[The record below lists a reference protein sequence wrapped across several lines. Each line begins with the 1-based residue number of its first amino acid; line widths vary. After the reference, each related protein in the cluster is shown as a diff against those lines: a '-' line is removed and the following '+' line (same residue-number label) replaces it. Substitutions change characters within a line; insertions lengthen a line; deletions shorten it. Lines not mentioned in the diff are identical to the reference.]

1 MIKQKGLLCIGIMFL
16 LKIALLFYQGYD
28 SNSII
33 NSNEEGY
40 KYYINLYQGKLTE
53 EKEKSIKAE
62 YDSVT
67 NAQAY
72 LEDLSHKKRN
82 GEIGFKEYEEKSKK
96 YYECLKKRRCF

>member
-1 MIKQKGLLCIGIMFL
+1 MEENHDKTKRIALYRYYVSSQ
-16 LKIALLFYQGYD
+16 IALLFYQGYD

-72 LEDLSHKKRN
+72 LEDLSHKKEMERLVLR
-82 GEIGFKEYEEKSKK
+82 SMKK
-96 YYECLKKRRCF
+96 NLKVL